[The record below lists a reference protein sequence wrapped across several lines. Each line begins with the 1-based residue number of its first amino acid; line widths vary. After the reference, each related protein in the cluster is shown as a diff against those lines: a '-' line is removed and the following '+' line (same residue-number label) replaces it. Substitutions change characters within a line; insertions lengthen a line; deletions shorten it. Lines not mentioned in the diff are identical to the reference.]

1 MCGIQVLRRSTPVC
15 CALVPGASCS
25 VCFVRPQHLL
35 FLAQPTMMSA
45 VGWLFEATCSMFY
58 LKSPSHLALDD
69 SDPPPRF
76 LLEHGIPMF
85 FIMIM
90 VEAGVSAVLR
100 AWRSRQGT
108 MHALG
113 VSFTPRYRLNDFV
126 ACATLGSLQRV
137 FQLLVELLDVTVHVG
152 GYRFVY
158 DHFRLFTIAPKSNVL
173 LSYICLMLGKDL
185 AYYWAHRFMHEFHV
199 VWLTHSVH
207 HSGQD
212 YNLATGLRQGV
223 FQPFFTWLFYLPLAL
238 LGFHPAAFSA
248 HAQLNTLYMYWIHT
262 DLVNRLPW
270 PLEYILNTPMAHRMH
285 HRPPGNCNYAGMFIV
300 WDRLFG
306 TYVAEVDRKDY
317 YGLAHAPQT
326 FDAVVLNCQHAQ
338 RMAQSHA
345 VRLCQQRRAAATA
358 NACKA
363 ADSPPGP
370 STVAAAMAAQAPRAS
385 WHWGWVLRRRVPARW
400 VCDWHLLFHPIPPP
414 GRDLRRA
421 KNARLW
427 DGETSLCGWRGAGVL
442 LCMGGTLVGAVV
454 LLVRAARMHRADAVL
469 ATAVTCASLVLI
481 NRACD
486 QRKVDG
492 QAPLAACA
500 LLVLLLSAL
509 LSLQPCA
516 QLGLGRVGDSHMH
529 ADAHGNDTSLP
540 AAAGAM

>member
-1 MCGIQVLRRSTPVC
+1 MK
-15 CALVPGASCS
+15 A
-25 VCFVRPQHLL
+25 
-35 FLAQPTMMSA
+35 
-45 VGWLFEATCSMFY
+45 
-58 LKSPSHLALDD
+58 PSELALDD
-69 SDPPPRF
+69 SDPPAQY
-76 LLEHGIPMF
+76 LLKHGIPMF
-85 FIMIM
+85 FVMII
-90 VEAGVSAVLR
+90 VEAAVSAALR
-100 AWRSRQGT
+100 AWRG
-108 MHALG
+108 HALI
-113 VSFTPRYRLNDFV
+113 PRRYRLNDV
-126 ACATLGSLQRV
+126 IACATLGSLKYV
-137 FQLLVELLDVTVHVG
+137 FQLLVELFDVTVHVK

-158 DHFRLFTIAPKSNVL
+158 DHCRLFTVAPKSNVL

-185 AYYWAHRFMHEFHV
+185 AYYWAHRYMHEFHA

-223 FQPFFTWLFYLPLAL
+223 FQPFFSWLFYLPLAL

-270 PLEYILNTPMAHRMH
+270 PLEYVLNTPMAHRMH

-326 FDAVVLNCQHAQ
+326 FDAVALNVQHAQ
-338 RMAQSHA
+338 RMGQSHA
-345 VRLCQQRRAAATA
+345 ARLGQQRRAGTSPSTGTRTAESAPGAAAT
-358 NACKA
+358 
-363 ADSPPGP
+363 
-370 STVAAAMAAQAPRAS
+370 AAQAPRAARAA
-385 WHWGWVLRRRVPARW
+385 WGWVFQRRVPARW
-400 VCDWHLLFHPIPPP
+400 VCDWRLLPQPTPPP
-414 GRDLRRA
+414 GRDLRHA
-421 KNARLW
+421 KNPRLW
-427 DGETSLCGWRGAGVL
+427 DGEAALCGWRGAGVL
-442 LCMGGTLVGAVV
+442 LCMGGTLIGAVV

-469 ATAVTCASLVLI
+469 STAVTCASLVLI

-486 QRKVDG
+486 QRKLDG

-509 LSLQPCA
+509 LSIQPIA
-516 QLGLGRVGDSHMH
+516 WLGFGRVGHMTGTVH
-529 ADAHGNDTSLP
+529 ADGHRNDTGLP
-540 AAAGAM
+540 AAAGATLS